1 MSVAV
6 SLFPLLWFLA
16 FLSPVVAIVF
26 AARFYAL
33 HCRRRP
39 EPGRH
44 IPLVAYI
51 LVLLVCAIVA
61 FPFGTAF
68 GISQACAPPGSGNL
82 CGLFG
87 VFVTGPFAASL
98 AIFLVGG
105 LIALLPADEPAPL
118 PAGEAASIP
127 AEEMASIP
135 ALGAPIHP
143 KTRWYRKLWYGQ
155 YSLAYS
161 FWSFFILGTL
171 LGMIIGINPVFLF
184 FPAALVFQ
192 PVFFGYQIIA
202 GVGVWRS
209 ANAGGAGGGG
219 SPSATHAGSIKIIAA
234 KTVVVLLIVIHA
246 ILLLRILDILVSY
259 SDL

>member
-1 MSVAV
+1 MSVAGN
-6 SLFPLLWFLA
+6 LFPLLWLLA
-16 FLSPVVAIVF
+16 FLSPVAAIVF
-26 AARFYAL
+26 ATRFYVL

-44 IPLVAYI
+44 FPLVAYI
-51 LVLLVCAIVA
+51 LLLLVCAIAV
-61 FPFGTAF
+61 FPFGTF
-68 GISQACAPPGSGNL
+68 WGISQACAPPGAGNL

-98 AIFLVGG
+98 AVFLVSG
-105 LIALLPADEPAPL
+105 LIMLLPADAVMPL
-118 PAGEAASIP
+118 PADDTP
-127 AEEMASIP
+127 VP
-135 ALGAPIHP
+135 V
-143 KTRWYRKLWYGQ
+143 KTRWYRKLWNGQ
-155 YSLAYS
+155 YSLAYA
-161 FWSFFILGTL
+161 FWIFFILGTVV
-171 LGMIIGINPVFLF
+171 GMIIAMNPAFLF
-184 FPAALVFQ
+184 VPIAALVFQ

-209 ANAGGAGGGG
+209 ANALGAGGGG

-234 KTVVVLLIVIHA
+234 KTVVVLLVAIHA